1 MVQEKKNNFNLSLSK
16 SDHIQELPQN
26 LEAEQNILG
35 LILYDNENFDK
46 VSDILQKKTFFN
58 PFHQKIYQA
67 IEKLISRGQ
76 LASPITLKN
85 IIEED
90 NKIDEKDLSYLHEL
104 VDGISNFNAI
114 ESFAYSV
121 NDSYTRRQLIKIGET
136 LVIDA
141 NINDL
146 DKPSD
151 KQIELA
157 ESELYNLAEKGN
169 QELGPRDFSNVLTST
184 VNQIEKAIKTKGELS
199 GVDTGFD
206 TLNKKLGGLHPS
218 DLIILAGRPSMGKT
232 ALATNIAFNAAAPI
246 KNIQKPNPV
255 LFFSL
260 EMSSEQLASR
270 IISSKSEI
278 SSDNLRRGINIDE
291 NAFKK
296 IVKVNH
302 EIYKAPFFIDE
313 TPSISIAQIATRS
326 RRLKRQLNGN
336 LGLIVVDYIQLISS
350 QGSYRS
356 EENRVT
362 EVSKISRGLK
372 SIAKDLNVPVL
383 ALSQLSRAVE
393 QREDKKPNLSDL
405 RESGS
410 IEQDADLVLFVFRE
424 EYYWNKTEPSKKFD
438 ESSEKYDE
446 RYTNWVNKG
455 KEIRGKA
462 EVIIAKNRH
471 GPVGKADMYF
481 KDSYTKFSDL
491 ISDNYVPEEN

>member
-16 SDHIQELPQN
+16 SDHVQELPQN

-151 KQIELA
+151 KQIETA

-169 QELGPRDFSNVLTST
+169 QELG
-184 VNQIEKAIKTKGELS
+184 
-199 GVDTGFD
+199 
-206 TLNKKLGGLHPS
+206 
-218 DLIILAGRPSMGKT
+218 
-232 ALATNIAFNAAAPI
+232 
-246 KNIQKPNPV
+246 
-255 LFFSL
+255 
-260 EMSSEQLASR
+260 
-270 IISSKSEI
+270 
-278 SSDNLRRGINIDE
+278 
-291 NAFKK
+291 
-296 IVKVNH
+296 
-302 EIYKAPFFIDE
+302 
-313 TPSISIAQIATRS
+313 
-326 RRLKRQLNGN
+326 
-336 LGLIVVDYIQLISS
+336 
-350 QGSYRS
+350 
-356 EENRVT
+356 
-362 EVSKISRGLK
+362 
-372 SIAKDLNVPVL
+372 
-383 ALSQLSRAVE
+383 
-393 QREDKKPNLSDL
+393 
-405 RESGS
+405 
-410 IEQDADLVLFVFRE
+410 
-424 EYYWNKTEPSKKFD
+424 
-438 ESSEKYDE
+438 
-446 RYTNWVNKG
+446 
-455 KEIRGKA
+455 
-462 EVIIAKNRH
+462 
-471 GPVGKADMYF
+471 
-481 KDSYTKFSDL
+481 
-491 ISDNYVPEEN
+491 